1 MYDCGGSLPQPYR
14 TRHNKKMTKEMK
26 KKYYA
31 PMMEEHPLHLSAA
44 ICSGGNPLPSPTP
57 VGPPTPFPTTNNPA
71 PARPKAF

>member
-44 ICSGGNPLPSPTP
+44 ICSGGNPLPTPTP
-57 VGPPTPFPTTNNPA
+57 PGGTPTPFIPA